1 MITLRDY
8 QQDAVQS
15 AYAYWQNGTSCIIE
29 APCGAGKSLII
40 GKICHD
46 SITHDVR
53 VLVVTHRKKLLEQ
66 NEAEL
71 KNLFQK
77 LENGHDMLSRDYS
90 RLNDAIVK
98 ISESLMALVVIQE
111 QNKSIMQCMEHQS
124 TTIEKLDAR
133 IDAIELQMPQLVES
147 RQWLMIGLGLI
158 VTAVIVA
165 LIALVIK

>member
-1 MITLRDY
+1 MRGY
-8 QQDAVQS
+8 RCAF
-15 AYAYWQNGTSCIIE
+15 ARRRRR
-29 APCGAGKSLII
+29 
-40 GKICHD
+40 KIRGVD
-46 SITHDVR
+46 
-53 VLVVTHRKKLLEQ
+53 LLEQ
-66 NEAEL
+66 LHETRL
-71 KNLFQK
+71 QK

-133 IDAIELQMPQLVES
+133 IDAIELQMPQLIES

-158 VTAVIVA
+158 LSMAVVEV
-165 LIALVIK
+165 IALVIK